1 MQTLRQDDRPGPEVG
16 DTISIQSPSLSLEPA
31 LFILRSHI
39 GFILAIFAATGFASK
54 AIFAKLAY
62 RYGVDAVTLV
72 TLRLGLALPI
82 LLLLRIFHRRDEKP
96 LSWHTRGWLLLL
108 GLLGY
113 YLSSLLDFLGLESVS
128 ASVERM
134 ILCLYPTLTVLLSAW
149 LTKSPVTRHM
159 VQALLLT
166 YLGIGLVLAPDLLK
180 GHADIWGILLIVG
193 STISY
198 ALYLTWSPAII
209 RETGTMRF
217 TELALLVSAAA
228 MMLHFLMTRSVS
240 TLSALPAPVWGY
252 AAAMTLFS
260 TLLPI
265 YALSAAMAKIGA
277 SKTAIIATLGPILTI
292 FMSAQLLQESLS
304 SLQWLGASMVIV
316 GVWWIGQRRH

>member
-1 MQTLRQDDRPGPEVG
+1 M
-16 DTISIQSPSLSLEPA
+16 
-31 LFILRSHI
+31 FILRRHI
-39 GFILAIFAATGFASK
+39 GFILAILAATGFASK

-62 RYGVDAVTLV
+62 RYGVDAITLV

-82 LLLLRIFHRRDEKP
+82 LLLLRFFHMRDEKP
-96 LSWHTRGWLLLL
+96 LSWHTRGWLILL

-113 YLSSLLDFLGLESVS
+113 YLSSLLDFLGLQSVS

-149 LTKSPVTRHM
+149 LTKSPITRHM

-166 YLGIGLVLAPDLLK
+166 YLGIGLVLAPDLVE
-180 GHADIWGILLIVG
+180 GEADLWGVLLIVG
-193 STISY
+193 STITY
-198 ALYLTWSPAII
+198 ALYLTWSPKII

-228 MMLHFLMTRSVS
+228 MMIHFLMTRPLSVIA
-240 TLSALPAPVWGY
+240 TQPAEVWGY

-260 TLLPI
+260 TLLPL

-292 FMSAQLLQESLS
+292 FMSAQLLDESLGA
-304 SLQWLGASMVIV
+304 LQWLGAAMVIL
-316 GVWWIGQRRH
+316 GVWWIGQRRQG

>member
-1 MQTLRQDDRPGPEVG
+1 M
-16 DTISIQSPSLSLEPA
+16 
-31 LFILRSHI
+31 FILRRHI
-39 GFILAIFAATGFASK
+39 GFILAILAATGFASK

-62 RYGVDAVTLV
+62 RYGVDAITLV

-82 LLLLRIFHRRDEKP
+82 LLLLRFFHMRDEKP
-96 LSWHTRGWLLLL
+96 LSWHTRGWLILL

-113 YLSSLLDFLGLESVS
+113 YLSSLLDFLGLQSVS

-149 LTKSPVTRHM
+149 LTKSPITRHM

-166 YLGIGLVLAPDLLK
+166 YLGIGLVLAPDLVE
-180 GHADIWGILLIVG
+180 GEADLWGVLLIVG
-193 STISY
+193 STITY
-198 ALYLTWSPAII
+198 ALYLTWSPKII

-228 MMLHFLMTRSVS
+228 MMIHFLMTRPLSVIA
-240 TLSALPAPVWGY
+240 TQPAEDWGY

-260 TLLPI
+260 TLLPL

-292 FMSAQLLQESLS
+292 FMSAQLLDESLGA
-304 SLQWLGASMVIV
+304 LQWLGAAMVIL
-316 GVWWIGQRRH
+316 GVWWIGQRRQG

>member
-1 MQTLRQDDRPGPEVG
+1 M
-16 DTISIQSPSLSLEPA
+16 
-31 LFILRSHI
+31 FILRRHI
-39 GFILAIFAATGFASK
+39 GFILAILAATGFASK

-62 RYGVDAVTLV
+62 RYGVDAITLV

-82 LLLLRIFHRRDEKP
+82 LLLLRFFHMRDEKP
-96 LSWHTRGWLLLL
+96 LSWHTRGWLILL

-113 YLSSLLDFLGLESVS
+113 YLSSLLDFLGLQSVS

-149 LTKSPVTRHM
+149 LTKSPITRHM
-159 VQALLLT
+159 VQALLVT
-166 YLGIGLVLAPDLLK
+166 YLGIGLVLAPDLVE
-180 GHADIWGILLIVG
+180 GEADLWGVLLIVG
-193 STISY
+193 STITY
-198 ALYLTWSPAII
+198 ALYLTWSPKII

-228 MMLHFLMTRSVS
+228 MMIHFLMTRPLSVIA
-240 TLSALPAPVWGY
+240 TQPAEVWGY

-260 TLLPI
+260 TLLPL

-292 FMSAQLLQESLS
+292 FMSAQLLDESLGA
-304 SLQWLGASMVIV
+304 LQWLGAAMVIL
-316 GVWWIGQRRH
+316 GVWWIGQRRQG

>member
-1 MQTLRQDDRPGPEVG
+1 M
-16 DTISIQSPSLSLEPA
+16 
-31 LFILRSHI
+31 FILRRHV
-39 GFILAIFAATGFASK
+39 GFILAILAATGFASK

-72 TLRLGLALPI
+72 TMRLGLALPV
-82 LLLLRIFHRRDEKP
+82 LLLLRFCHRRREAP

-149 LTKSPVTRHM
+149 LTKSPITRHM

-166 YLGIGLVLAPDLLK
+166 YLGIALVLAPDVLG

-209 RETGTMRF
+209 RAAGTMRF

-228 MMLHFLMTRSVS
+228 MLLHFLITRSPA
-240 TLSALPAPVWGY
+240 TLMAQPPAVWGY
-252 AAAMTLFS
+252 AAAMTLLS

-292 FMSAQLLQESLS
+292 FMSAQLLAESLTIT
-304 SLQWLGASMVIV
+304 QWLGATMVIL
-316 GVWWIGQRRH
+316 GVWLIAQRKA